1 MLFIRFKQ
9 QYENSEIFGK
19 ISTFNLWN
27 YVMER
32 DAIIHMSYG
41 CGEDAGNVLSWLV
54 VREIV
59 NETLN
64 IHSPSTCNERNGKL
78 GEAVSFLKISLE

>member
-9 QYENSEIFGK
+9 QCENSEIFGK

-54 VREIV
+54 VRRIL
-59 NETLN
+59 NGTLN
-64 IHSPSTCNERNGKL
+64 THSPFTCNERNGKL
-78 GEAVSFLKISLE
+78 RKTI

>member
-9 QYENSEIFGK
+9 HCKNSEIFGK
-19 ISTFNLWN
+19 ISTFNLWD

-54 VREIV
+54 VREIL
-59 NETLN
+59 NGTLN
-64 IHSPSTCNERNGKL
+64 THSPSTCNERNGKL
-78 GEAVSFLKISLE
+78 RETI

>member
-9 QYENSEIFGK
+9 QSENSEIFGK

-27 YVMER
+27 YVMAR

-41 CGEDAGNVLSWLV
+41 CGQDAGNVLSWLV
-54 VREIV
+54 VREIL
-59 NETLN
+59 NGTLYT
-64 IHSPSTCNERNGKL
+64 HSPSTCNERNGKL
-78 GEAVSFLKISLE
+78 GETVLFLKNKP